1 MLKMKK
7 GINEEIKVLSL
18 TLKIRAK
25 ELNKNEQLCSLP
37 SLSKKKKSNKEKI
50 SSNVAFI

>member
-25 ELNKNEQLCSLP
+25 ELNKNEQLCSLS
-37 SLSKKKKSNKEKI
+37 SLSKERKVTRKR
-50 SSNVAFI
+50 FPQM